1 MLTLTVVSD
10 GAPEDAQTAVS
21 LAYNSGLA
29 VKVVD
34 KDGKEVGTVSAV
46 PAVEEVPVVDE
57 PHPVLE
63 KEVAPEATPEV
74 EPTTP
79 VAAVEVTE
87 SSP

>member
-29 VKVVD
+29 VKVVG
-34 KDGKEVGTVSAV
+34 KDGKDVGTVSAV
-46 PAVEEVPVVDE
+46 AAKEDVEPT
-57 PHPVLE
+57 P
-63 KEVAPEATPEV
+63 EVAPEATPEV
-74 EPTTP
+74 EV
-79 VAAVEVTE
+79 VALVHEHVAPEPAVEVRE

>member
-1 MLTLTVVSD
+1 LIVVSD
-10 GAPEDAQTAVS
+10 CAHEDAQTAVS

-34 KDGKEVGTVSAV
+34 KDGIEVGTVSAV
-46 PAVEEVPVVDE
+46 PAVEEVPAVDE

-63 KEVAPEATPEV
+63 KEVPPVEPAPVVAPEV
-74 EPTTP
+74 
-79 VAAVEVTE
+79 VVSE